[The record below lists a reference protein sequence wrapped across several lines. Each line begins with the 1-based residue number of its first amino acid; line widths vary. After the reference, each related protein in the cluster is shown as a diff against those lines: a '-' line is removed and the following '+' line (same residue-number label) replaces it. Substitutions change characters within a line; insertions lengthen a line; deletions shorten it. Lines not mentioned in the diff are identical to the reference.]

1 MLKTMGLGLGG
12 RILTAKE
19 EKFAKEELF
28 FEYFT
33 FLTWR
38 LGGENSPYGEG
49 SCSPLTEDSEIRF
62 AWLMQRGWKHPSP
75 YRLGDLAV
83 QRSTIINRKSQ
94 PRRRRLPLFMGQG
107 KRI

>member
-12 RILTAKE
+12 RFLTAKE

-38 LGGENSPYGEG
+38 LGGEILPMEKG
-49 SCSPLTEDSEIRF
+49 
-62 AWLMQRGWKHPSP
+62 
-75 YRLGDLAV
+75 LAA
-83 QRSTIINRKSQ
+83 
-94 PRRRRLPLFMGQG
+94 P
-107 KRI
+107 

>member
-38 LGGENSPYGEG
+38 LGGENRFHNS
-49 SCSPLTEDSEIRF
+49 LFIR
-62 AWLMQRGWKHPSP
+62 APPCHPWFNF
-75 YRLGDLAV
+75 GFQA
-83 QRSTIINRKSQ
+83 K
-94 PRRRRLPLFMGQG
+94 
-107 KRI
+107 